1 MELPLQGSQVWMGFS
16 LNAVRGERPGVMCS
30 VIMGLTTVTGKEERE
45 PENHWD
51 KILLGESL
59 NQKV

>member
-1 MELPLQGSQVWMGFS
+1 MGFS